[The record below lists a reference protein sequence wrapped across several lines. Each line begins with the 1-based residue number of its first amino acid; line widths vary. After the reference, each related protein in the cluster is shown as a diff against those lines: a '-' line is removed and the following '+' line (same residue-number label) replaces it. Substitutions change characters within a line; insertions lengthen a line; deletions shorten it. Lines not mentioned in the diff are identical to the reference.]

1 MIHLEEDEDIFKTVF
16 DTFLGDSDLA
26 HRFHYVSPSDF
37 RKEECAEF
45 TTSYILNV
53 TPKTSKFYSINK
65 SGEKI
70 GFCCIDGDAVWDFA
84 IKKAHRSDELL
95 TDTWE
100 VIRNVTGGVF
110 MIRLYE
116 CNFREINWLLKNK
129 KAVPVSL
136 DKVPR
141 SIWYWNGLK
150 DGIRQEQTFYTPLSQ
165 ILLKFEL

>member
-16 DTFLGDSDLA
+16 DTFMGDSDLA

-45 TTSYILNV
+45 TTSYILND
-53 TPKTSKFYSINK
+53 TPKTSKFYSIIK

-84 IKKAHRSDELL
+84 IHKSHRSDQLL
-95 TDTWE
+95 FDVWDA
-100 VIRNVTGGVF
+100 ISASIGGTFIV
-110 MIRLYE
+110 RLYE
-116 CNFREINWLLKNK
+116 CNFREINWLLKNN

-150 DGIRQEQTFYTPLSQ
+150 DGIKDENTFYTPLSQ
-165 ILLKFEL
+165 ILLKFIV